1 MAIRQNAIIPPHAG
15 FAKISRRTVDPSGA
29 QPTMMI
35 LGIGT
40 EIVECLRIGRMIE
53 RHGERFL
60 TRIYTDRETVF
71 CQARRRSREH
81 FAERW
86 AAKEAVLKALGVA
99 WHRDL
104 NWTEIEVGQGPDA
117 RPIVQLTGALR
128 DAAASRGLGGLFLSL
143 SHCRAYATAYVLA
156 VGGTQLQG
164 PGPTQLS

>member
-1 MAIRQNAIIPPHAG
+1 ML
-15 FAKISRRTVDPSGA
+15 
-29 QPTMMI
+29 I

-60 TRIYTDRETVF
+60 TRIYTQRETVF

-86 AAKEAVLKALGVA
+86 AAKEAVLKALA
-99 WHRDL
+99 IDWHREI
-104 NWTEIEVGQGPDA
+104 NWTEIEVTQGPDG
-117 RPIVQLTGALR
+117 RPTIQLHGAVR
-128 DAAASRGLGGLFLSL
+128 EAAVAKGSAGFFISL

-156 VGGTQLQG
+156 VGVSQLQSER
-164 PGPTQLS
+164 PTHLG